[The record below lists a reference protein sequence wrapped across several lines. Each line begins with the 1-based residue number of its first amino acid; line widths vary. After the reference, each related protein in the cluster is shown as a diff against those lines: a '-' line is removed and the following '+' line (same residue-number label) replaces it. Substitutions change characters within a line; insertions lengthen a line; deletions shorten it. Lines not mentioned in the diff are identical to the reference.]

1 VRPNDIEDYFNA
13 GLQYVVAKPVKQHL
27 FLVAIER
34 TLDPQ
39 KSKQYIVVPKINA
52 VNDPQLLDQSMIDT
66 HLHILGP
73 EKVAKL
79 MQFFCNTQQQL
90 WPALQLS
97 LANNNYYELEQQAHQ
112 LAGACD
118 MLGFAQASKL
128 LRQLEKNA
136 KEGNIEPIS
145 AMLEPLQLIIAQ
157 SADKASTWR

>member
-1 VRPNDIEDYFNA
+1 MNSA
-13 GLQYVVAKPVKQHL
+13 LL
-27 FLVAIER
+27 LVAIER

-39 KSKQYIVVPKINA
+39 KSKQYIVVLKINA
-52 VNDPQLLDQSMIDT
+52 VNDPQLLDQSMIDS

-73 EKVAKL
+73 EKL
-79 MQFFCNTQQQL
+79 MQIFCNTQQQL

-97 LANNNYYELEQQAHQ
+97 LANNDYYELEQQAHQ

-128 LRQLEKNA
+128 LRQLEKNT

-145 AMLEPLQLIIAQ
+145 ALLEPLQLIIAQ